1 MEEGSYSSRREQT
14 AKIKRS
20 SFAGR
25 WLADAPAL
33 SVIVLFFI
41 ACFGGFLLRGQFL
54 IGGDA
59 FFHHHPLRTV
69 AFNMIRSGQLP
80 LWTPLIWSGYPLLS
94 MSQLGIAYPLNW
106 THLFLPGH
114 WAVQIYVLAPFLLAP
129 AFTYAYLRTIR
140 LSRTAALLAALS
152 FAYGGLM
159 TNTYG
164 MNGAPINALMWLPL
178 MLLVIERSLSKSFIP
193 SLIAATLVYSL
204 SILTG
209 HGQGFLQVGTLAL
222 AYALFLSLT
231 SKQERFQWR
240 RWRPFVLVVLAIV
253 FACGITAFQILE
265 TMRAARRSIRATL
278 TAEDLGAGGFTF
290 AAALRSFVAPL
301 FHHLEVTT
309 YQSPLIVLLA
319 LSAVILVWR
328 LPERRDP
335 RIWFWLC
342 VAAVAFVLLLGGN
355 TPAYRLLSNVP
366 IVNLFRRPAR
376 HAFEW
381 TFAIS
386 ILAAY
391 GWDSVHRYASLH
403 SNQTGKE
410 KLSIKVVSGGI
421 AFFLGVA
428 LAFLWWRS
436 VKNAGSE
443 AGYLWWKIAFTF
455 ATTAA
460 IIWAISKPSL
470 RTSLATL
477 VLILVCF
484 VEPFIL
490 IERWWAG
497 TAKPGARFTTP
508 ALTTSWLQQVL
519 PLEQRVY
526 VRANGPDEELAARPR
541 IDALDRTALFGLHN
555 VAGYDPFLFDRYSRA
570 LGNVDFD
577 SVGPRAGF
585 APTNDLFESKSH
597 VLDLLNTGYVVTWR
611 DLATTPD
618 SNVIEQNGVRFNR
631 NELGLVVEPGNVANV
646 PAAAIGDQILVVTS
660 LAHSVPVTQDTIVAR
675 LRLKTADARTIE
687 LPIRAGVETAEWAH
701 ERADVKANIQHELAP
716 IFDQKKGDA
725 EGSFSALRYLARI
738 SLGTRTQI
746 NSVEIE
752 NVHSQA
758 AIAVWKITILD
769 SVTGLSSPMSNLTLD
784 SNRWQ
789 IVNEVD
795 GVQILRN
802 RRHLSRAWVVAEAI
816 AVDGEQALR
825 RISDDPTFDPRRTVL
840 LEVNPDEIPQLP
852 GGMVSSDTEVRLVEY
867 QPTQLTIETKAPTN
881 TVLVLSEMFY
891 PGWEA
896 TLDGQRVP
904 IMLANYLLRAV
915 AVPGG
920 EHQIQLR
927 YRAPAARNGA
937 IISAVTL
944 ATLLGLF
951 IYSRRTA
958 KAQSNQ

>member
-1 MEEGSYSSRREQT
+1 M
-14 AKIKRS
+14 K
-20 SFAGR
+20 AGISHPR
-25 WLADAPAL
+25 LWRVVWNRDGAAL

-41 ACFGGFLLRGQFL
+41 ASFGRFLSRGQFL

-59 FFHHHPLRTV
+59 FFDFHPLRTV
-69 AFNMIRSGQLP
+69 AFDMIRSGQLP
-80 LWTPLIWSGYPLLS
+80 LWTPLVWSGYPLLS

-114 WAVQIYVLAPFLLAP
+114 WAVQIYVLAPFLLVP
-129 AFTYAYLRTIR
+129 AFTYAYVRSIR

-152 FAYGGLM
+152 FGYGGLM

-164 MNGAPINALMWLPL
+164 MNGAPVNALMWLPL
-178 MLLVIERSLSKSFIP
+178 LLCVIERSISRSFIP
-193 SLIAATLVYSL
+193 SLIAATLIYSL

-209 HGQGFLQVGTLAL
+209 HGQGFFQVGTLAL
-222 AYALFLSLT
+222 AYALFLALT
-231 SKQERFQWR
+231 SKHERVQWQ
-240 RWRPFVLVVLAIV
+240 RWRPFFLVVLAIM

-278 TAEDLGAGGFTF
+278 TAEHLGAGGFTF
-290 AAALRSFVAPL
+290 AEAFRSFVAPL

-309 YQSPLIVLLA
+309 YQSPLVVLLA
-319 LSAVILVWR
+319 LSAIILVWR

-335 RIWFWLC
+335 RIRFWVC

-366 IVNLFRRPAR
+366 IVNLLRRPTR

-391 GWDSVHRYASLH
+391 GWDSLHRYASLR
-403 SNQTGKE
+403 SKQTEKD
-410 KLSIKVVSGGI
+410 KLSLKVASCVALLLS
-421 AFFLGVA
+421 VA

-443 AGYLWWKIAFTF
+443 AAYLWWKIAFTF

-460 IIWAISKPSL
+460 IIWSISKPSL

-477 VLILVCF
+477 VLIVVCF
-484 VEPFIL
+484 AEPFIL
-490 IERWWAG
+490 IGRWWSG

-508 ALTTSWLQQVL
+508 ALTTSWLQQFS

-526 VRANGPDEELAARPR
+526 VRANGPDEESAARPR

-555 VAGYDPFLFDRYSRA
+555 VAGYEPFLFDRYSRA

-577 SVGPRAGF
+577 TVGPRAGF
-585 APTNDLFESKSH
+585 APTNDLFENKSH

-618 SNVIEQNGVRFNR
+618 SNVVEQNGVRFNR
-631 NELGLVVEPGNVANV
+631 NDLRLVVEPGKVANL
-646 PAAAIGDQILVVTS
+646 PAAATGDQILIVTS
-660 LAHSVPVTQDTIVAR
+660 LAHSVPVTQGTIVAR

-701 ERADVKANIQHELAP
+701 ERADVLASIQHRLAP
-716 IFDQKKGDA
+716 IFDEKKCDA
-725 EGSFSALRYLARI
+725 EGSFSALRYVARI
-738 SLGTRTQI
+738 SLGTRTEI

-752 NVHSQA
+752 NMHSQA
-758 AIAVWKITILD
+758 AMAVWKITILD
-769 SVTGLSSPMSNLTLD
+769 SMTGLSSPVTNVTLD

-802 RRHLSRAWVVAEAI
+802 RRQLPRAWVVAEAI
-816 AVDGEQALR
+816 AVNGEQALR
-825 RISDDPTFDPRRTVL
+825 RISDDPDFDPRRAVL
-840 LEVNPDEIPQLP
+840 LEVNPAELPQLP
-852 GGMVSSDTEVRLVEY
+852 GGTVSSDSEVRLMEY

-896 TLDGQRVP
+896 TVDGQRVP

-920 EHQIQLR
+920 EHRIQLR

-937 IISAVTL
+937 IISALTL

-951 IYSRRTA
+951 VHSRRTA